1 MLTGTI
7 SRLAGAFTA
16 ALAVVIA
23 GSPLVAGQPAA
34 PRQIP
39 TMAGKIL
46 TVTGAIDPGELGATL
61 MHEHIF
67 IDFQNPVTRAAIS
80 KATDLQVHVAPVTL
94 QTLSDIRSRGV
105 PNRDNLYLTDLREA
119 IDEVMEFRR
128 RGGRAIVDTTSI
140 GLGRDP
146 LALMQVANATGLQI
160 VMGAGFY
167 QKQFHPAD
175 MDRRTVEQ
183 LTDVIV
189 QDITVGAEGTAIRS
203 GIIGEVGIDGDPLTD
218 NEMKSVRA
226 SARASRL
233 TGAAVTFHRGGTG
246 EEKFR
251 VLDAMAAEG
260 ADLRRVIM
268 GHSNSIAVDFPLM
281 KRLLDRGVFLQFDTL
296 GRPRTALG
304 GVDDFKVARGIAELV
319 KAGYADRIMLSQD
332 VCNKI
337 HEKAYGGFGFSY
349 ILEHFLPVLRDLG
362 VSDADIQKLMIENP
376 RRSLAFVA
384 PRPGTTPATGAAR
397 R

>member
-1 MLTGTI
+1 MSLSLKRRLTSAFAI
-7 SRLAGAFTA
+7 SLV
-16 ALAVVIA
+16 AVAMADLPV
-23 GSPLVAGQPAA
+23 VAGQGTT

-39 TMAGKIL
+39 NMAGTIL
-46 TVTGAIDPGELGATL
+46 TVTGAIDPAELGSTL

-67 IDFQNPVTRAAIS
+67 IDFQNPVARAAIS
-80 KATDLQVHVAPVTL
+80 RATEVQLHLAPVTL
-94 QTLSDIRSRGV
+94 QTLADIRYRGV
-105 PNRDNLYLTDLREA
+105 PNRDNLYLTDLRES
-119 IDEVMEFRR
+119 INEVMEFKQ
-128 RGGRAIVDTTSI
+128 RGGRAIVDVTSI

-146 LALMQVANATGLQI
+146 TALAQVATATGLQI
-160 VMGAGFY
+160 VMGAGWY

-175 MDRRTVEQ
+175 MDRRTIDQ

-189 QDITVGAEGTAIRS
+189 NDITVGAEGTSIRS
-203 GIIGEVGIDGDPLTD
+203 GIIGEVGVNGDPLTE

-226 SARASRL
+226 SARASRI
-233 TGAAVTFHRGGTG
+233 TGAAVSFHRGGNG

-268 GHSNSIAVDFPLM
+268 GHSNSIAGDLPFM

-304 GVDDFKVARGIAELV
+304 GTDDFKVARGIADLV

-337 HEKAYGGFGFSY
+337 HLKTYGGFGFSY
-349 ILEHFLPVLRDLG
+349 VLEYFLPALRDLG
-362 VSDADIQKLMIENP
+362 VSDADLHKLMVENP
-376 RRSLAFVA
+376 RRALTFAAPQARSTTVVA
-384 PRPGTTPATGAAR
+384 QQ
-397 R
+397 